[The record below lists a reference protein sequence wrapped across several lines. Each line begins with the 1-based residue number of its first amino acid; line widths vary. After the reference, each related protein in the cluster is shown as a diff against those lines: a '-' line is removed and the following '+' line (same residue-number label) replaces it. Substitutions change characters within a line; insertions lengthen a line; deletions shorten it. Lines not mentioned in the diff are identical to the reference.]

1 MALSRLGRPMG
12 SLGHGG
18 SSMPDLLAAA
28 PVKEYWT
35 AEQLAEMLQVSVK
48 SVFRWASEDASMP
61 VLRIGRTVRF
71 PKARLLRWL
80 EAREQGLGRP
90 RRSQRPLSSATQNRA
105 ESTVGRAGPSV

>member
-1 MALSRLGRPMG
+1 
-12 SLGHGG
+12 
-18 SSMPDLLAAA
+18 MPEPLTAA
-28 PVKEYWT
+28 PVNDYWT

-48 SVFRWASEDASMP
+48 SVFRWATEDASMP

-80 EAREQGLGRP
+80 AAREQGVGRP

-105 ESTVGRAGPSV
+105 ESTVGGAGPSV